1 MPPSPSTSRISKR
14 PPSTSPVCSWFC
26 FGKIFESRGWP
37 AAGVGDG
44 STNVRSPAAALE
56 SIGGADGPPT
66 NVAPSSSRGIS
77 LAELSPLAGARTAA
91 CPLTPELSGLAFF
104 GLGSFIQLLGVDLA
118 HHYLPHPWERML
130 PSSSE
135 KYIPIRTLG
144 DVFVSMAPRHA
155 PYRGRPKVKSA
166 DPAATATYCF
176 PSTANDIGDE
186 YTDDPHWKCQSA
198 LPVVAASAITFPS
211 ASPVNTSPPAVDRTP
226 AHVGEG
232 CFHSHLTFPVAG
244 SSARS
249 APQNGC
255 ASSLGKY
262 AEP

>member
-1 MPPSPSTSRISKR
+1 MPPSPITSRISKR
-14 PPSTSPVCSWFC
+14 PPSMSPVCSWFC

-104 GLGSFIQLLGVDLA
+104 GLGSFIQLLGADLA

-144 DVFVSMAPRHA
+144 DIFVLMAPRPALLGQSEGKECRPGGHRHILL
-155 PYRGRPKVKSA
+155 PVHGKRHRRRIYGRPALKV
-166 DPAATATYCF
+166 PQR
-176 PSTANDIGDE
+176 P
-186 YTDDPHWKCQSA
+186 
-198 LPVVAASAITFPS
+198 
-211 ASPVNTSPPAVDRTP
+211 TSSGVERDN
-226 AHVGEG
+226 VSFG
-232 CFHSHLTFPVAG
+232 
-244 SSARS
+244 
-249 APQNGC
+249 
-255 ASSLGKY
+255 
-262 AEP
+262 